1 METKKVYILSFALL
15 AVLLAGHIFNISGLV
30 LLSVVFICG
39 AILFCRSSVSTSL
52 LFFFFPFSYIFAY
65 NQYSLCVF
73 MAVTYI
79 LRSVSKGR
87 IYIKAFYTIL
97 LLTYCFFFA
106 DYGIGN
112 VKLGTMISPIL
123 ISLLIF
129 VCEETEQ
136 SDYLTMINFF
146 KDGFVISAIVG
157 LFKEQIPSIGR
168 LFDSN
173 FVNDSGVVDPNV
185 IERYSGLTYD
195 PNFFTVVNCILIA
208 VLLFTSERFTLKTL
222 IQLLFLVVTGFM
234 TFSKSYLLLIAF
246 IVGVYVLKRSRYV
259 GRNLVLFTGAIIIF
273 ILIENLTELDLI
285 SVSLGR
291 LESSTDSGD
300 LTTGRLGLWKE
311 YIIYIIKNPHVLY
324 FGKGFNALALD
335 IKAAHNTYIDFV
347 YKFGLVGSALWL
359 TYFIMSYC
367 TVCKK
372 QTERSSLATNLPL
385 LICLIGFMFLSA
397 FSFQQLWCCFCI
409 SFFTMFIPKEEK
421 KCLD

>member
-87 IYIKAFYTIL
+87 IYVKAFYTIL

-106 DYGIGN
+106 DYGLGN

-157 LFKEQIPSIGR
+157 FFKEQIPSIGR
-168 LFDSN
+168 LFESN

-185 IERYSGLTYD
+185 NI
-195 PNFFTVVNCILIA
+195 
-208 VLLFTSERFTLKTL
+208 
-222 IQLLFLVVTGFM
+222 
-234 TFSKSYLLLIAF
+234 
-246 IVGVYVLKRSRYV
+246 
-259 GRNLVLFTGAIIIF
+259 
-273 ILIENLTELDLI
+273 
-285 SVSLGR
+285 
-291 LESSTDSGD
+291 
-300 LTTGRLGLWKE
+300 
-311 YIIYIIKNPHVLY
+311 
-324 FGKGFNALALD
+324 
-335 IKAAHNTYIDFV
+335 
-347 YKFGLVGSALWL
+347 
-359 TYFIMSYC
+359 
-367 TVCKK
+367 
-372 QTERSSLATNLPL
+372 
-385 LICLIGFMFLSA
+385 
-397 FSFQQLWCCFCI
+397 
-409 SFFTMFIPKEEK
+409 
-421 KCLD
+421 